1 MAKYW
6 WSSSLDRR
14 SLHWVDWQTLA
25 SPKVQGGMGFWNL
38 EMFNLAML
46 GKHGWRMITNP
57 ESLCCRVLKGKYF
70 PLRGFMHA
78 TVPKNASATWR
89 AIIAGREALK
99 VGLIRRIGDGSSV
112 SIWNDTWIQGKLSM
126 KPSMQV
132 GSDTLHT
139 VSDLI
144 DSDSW
149 LWKVDIVRRNFIAPD
164 ADAILN
170 IPLRQGGGED
180 FWAWA
185 WEKTGVYTIKSAY
198 RALMTRNEH
207 SALEEGVTT
216 GTSETEKQL
225 WTRLWKLKVVPKVRV
240 FWWQVLRGI
249 LPVERTLQ
257 HKHIVTMAR
266 CTVYLAAD
274 EDLMH
279 ALIKC
284 THAKRFWG
292 EAREWL

>member
-1 MAKYW
+1 MA
-6 WSSSLDRR
+6 DTRITEGTRR
-14 SLHWVDWQTLA
+14 D
-25 SPKVQGGMGFWNL
+25 GFSES

-46 GKHGWRMITNP
+46 GKHGWRLITKP
-57 ESLCCRVLKGKYF
+57 DSLYGPMLKGKYF
-70 PLRGFMHA
+70 PLTDFMHA

-89 AIIAGREALK
+89 AIIAGRETLK

-132 GSDTLHT
+132 GSDTLHI

-144 DSDSW
+144 DGDSW

-185 WEKTGVYTIKSAY
+185 WEKMGIYIVKSAY

-207 SALEEGVTT
+207 LALEEGTTT

-225 WTRLWKLKVVPKVRV
+225 WARLWKLQMVPKVRV
-240 FWWQVLRGI
+240 FWWRVLRGI

-257 HKHIVTMAR
+257 HRHIVTTAR
-266 CTVYLAAD
+266 CKVCLAAD

-279 ALIKC
+279 ALIHC
-284 THAKRFWG
+284 SHAQKF
-292 EAREWL
+292 